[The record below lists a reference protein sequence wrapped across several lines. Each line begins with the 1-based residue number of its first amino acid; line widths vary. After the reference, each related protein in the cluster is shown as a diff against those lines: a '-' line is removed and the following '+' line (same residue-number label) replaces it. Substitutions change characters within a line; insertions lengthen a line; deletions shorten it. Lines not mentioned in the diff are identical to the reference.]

1 MVIIPVIKK
10 VILHPI
16 VEVRKARGVA
26 AKIFPIVPTE
36 EMMPTRVANCS
47 GGYLSINVL
56 NEPISIGDIPAPI
69 STLPKR
75 TE

>member
-10 VILHPI
+10 VDLHPI
-16 VEVRKARGVA
+16 VEVRKARGEA
-26 AKIFPIVPTE
+26 AKIFPIVPTAE
-36 EMMPTRVANCS
+36 IMPTRVANCS
-47 GGYLSINVL
+47 GGYRSVNVL
-56 NEPISIGDIPAPI
+56 NEPINIGDIPAPI